1 MQVGITGASGVLG
14 SYLASLIAKEASCA
28 PVRVNIRNS
37 ECGLPRELSTRGNM
51 EVRSG
56 DLLDPHYCNDFVSDL
71 DAVIHCANVGVPL
84 GSDHLAAN
92 ILPTNSLMAA
102 NIIHAAMSSGKT
114 PHLIFTSSAGAV
126 YQQRD
131 DKGAKPF
138 VEDDPCRPT
147 SFYGI
152 SKLQSEQSFQL
163 ATERRWLDAT
173 ILRITNLFG
182 ARVSDDRM
190 QGLVDVAVG
199 RALKSKPV
207 IVRGSLENIRD
218 YVHISDVAK
227 AILSI
232 VICRERLVGVYN
244 VSSGIGYSVD
254 EVLKMV
260 QRAVGKPVQLDLSA
274 NKEARPEL
282 PLYAVACSE
291 KLQKA
296 IGWRAQVS
304 LADGIKKLVLNE

>member
-1 MQVGITGASGVLG
+1 MQVGITGASGVIG
-14 SYLASLIAKEASCA
+14 SYVASLIIKEASCTQ
-28 PVRVNIRNS
+28 VRVSVRNS
-37 ECGLPRELSTRGNM
+37 DCGKPRELSSHVNM
-51 EVRSG
+51 EVRIG
-56 DLLDPHYCNDFVSDL
+56 DLLDPRYCNDFFSDL

-92 ILPTNSLMAA
+92 ILATNSLMTA

-131 DKGAKPF
+131 DKGDKPF

-163 ATERRWLDAT
+163 ATERGWLDAT

-182 ARVSDDRM
+182 ARVSDDRN
-190 QGLVDVAVG
+190 QGLVDVAVS
-199 RALKSKPV
+199 RVLKSKPV
-207 IVRGSLENIRD
+207 IIRGSLGNVRD
-218 YVHISDVAK
+218 YVHISDVAR

-232 VICRERLVGVYN
+232 LNCRERPVGVYN
-244 VSSGIGYSVD
+244 VSSGIGHSVD

-260 QRAVGKPVQLDLSA
+260 QMTVGKPVKLDLSA
-274 NKEARPEL
+274 NQEARPEL
-282 PLYAVACSE
+282 PRYAVACSE

-296 IGWRAQVS
+296 ISWRAQVS
-304 LADGIKKLVLNE
+304 LADGIRRLVLND

>member
-1 MQVGITGASGVLG
+1 MKVGITGASGVLG
-14 SYLASLIAKEASCA
+14 SYLTTFIEKASNVSS
-28 PVRVNIRNS
+28 VRVTLRNP
-37 ECGLPRELSTRGNM
+37 EHNLLRGITASRKI
-51 EVRSG
+51 EVCSG
-56 DLLDPHYCNDFVSDL
+56 DLLDCHYCKDFVNGL
-71 DAVIHCANVGVPL
+71 DVLVHCANVGVPI

-92 ILPTNSLMAA
+92 ILPTNSLMTA
-102 NIIHAAMSSGKT
+102 NIIHAVMTSGKT
-114 PHLIFTSSAGAV
+114 PHLIFASSAGAV

-131 DKGAKPF
+131 DNEGKPF
-138 VEDDPCRPT
+138 VEEDSCRPT

-173 ILRITNLFG
+173 NLRITNLFG
-182 ARVSDDRM
+182 ARVSHNRM

-207 IVRGSLENIRD
+207 IVRGSLDNIRD
-218 YVHISDVAK
+218 YVHISDVAR

-232 VICRERLVGVYN
+232 LSCRKRLVGVYN
-244 VSSGIGYSVD
+244 VSSGIGHSVD

-282 PLYAVACSE
+282 PRYAVACSE
-291 KLQKA
+291 KLQEA

-304 LADGIKKLVLNE
+304 LADGIEKLVHSH